1 MVINRPGNY
10 PKDFIELLKSSKNM
24 DDFKGKEENVVL
36 LLVDLRNFTMVVE
49 REQFSG
55 FETIRSFLNVFYDE
69 SSRVIQKNEGAIV
82 NKLLGDGMLC
92 YFPETLYINAIET
105 AFDIKGKFDSLYN
118 RYPLSH
124 LGLSIVLHLGKVTF
138 SKLGGSDYVD
148 YAIISRHVN
157 RAFRL
162 LRSAKG
168 KTILINTDLYHK
180 INGKYSIIEIPPK
193 IYDGIGYKLEAY
205 WLLSRETKFQVDCS
219 DCELYEW
226 CHDMFREGTDAR
238 EEFDKAHFNDKRKL
252 KIGIFCDECYKKK
265 QSRGCKCIEY
275 KNSKDGCDISNAKL
289 EFNESRECCHVC
301 DSFYIC
307 AKNYWIGFTR
317 PRIKMIPCAK
327 TKKMID
333 VLVAKL
339 IEKWK
344 S

>member
-10 PKDFIELLKSSKNM
+10 PKDFIKLLKAAESM
-24 DDFKGKEENVVL
+24 DDFKGKEQNVIL

-49 REQFSG
+49 REQYSG
-55 FETIRSFLNVFYDE
+55 FETIRAFLNIFYDE
-69 SSRVIQKNEGAIV
+69 ASRIIQNNEGATV

-92 YFPETLYINAIET
+92 YFPEALYINAIES
-105 AFDIKGKFDSLYN
+105 AFDIKAKFDSLYN
-118 RYPLSH
+118 RYPLFQ
-124 LGLSIVLHLGKVTF
+124 LGLSIVLHFGKVTF
-138 SKLGGSDYVD
+138 SKLGGTDYVD

-168 KTILINTDLYHK
+168 KTILINTDLYYK
-180 INGKYSIIEIPPK
+180 VKEKYSFVGILPR
-193 IYDGIGYKLEAY
+193 IYDGIGFKLDAY

-219 DCELYEW
+219 DCQLYQW
-226 CHDMFREGTDAR
+226 CYEMFCEGTDAR
-238 EEFDKAHFNDKRKL
+238 DVYDKAQFDDKKKL
-252 KIGIFCDECYKKK
+252 KVGIFCDECYKKR
-265 QSRGCKCIEY
+265 QDRCKCIEY
-275 KNSKDGCDISNAKL
+275 KNSKEGCDISKAKL

-339 IEKWK
+339 V
-344 S
+344 